1 MSTFNQCKNETFY
14 ILFSYKLFEIEYIF
28 LYSTHLNSDP
38 QFSLDTFGIYL
49 DINFTV
55 EKVDTMTLSK
65 LSKFLKSE
73 EVGPF

>member
-1 MSTFNQCKNETFY
+1 MSTFNQCKNGTFY
-14 ILFSYKLFEIEYIF
+14 ILFSYKLFEIQYIF

-55 EKVDTMTLSK
+55 EKVDSHT
-65 LSKFLKSE
+65 
-73 EVGPF
+73 